1 MTMETHAQ
9 VERYLAEVDAAL
21 AARGV
26 VDRDDIVAGLR
37 EHIADASS
45 TDGGRSQAEVLREL
59 GDPQLIAEAAT
70 GPDAQRAPS
79 SAAPAGTRT
88 TGRPW
93 FAAVALGLVFFG
105 ALLGVLSGW
114 IVLSGVVVVGWL
126 MMWVS
131 SVWTPVEKLAGTLL
145 VPAPGIALW
154 VVVGFAISAEECTTT
169 STGLDVQT
177 VCTGGGGD
185 PLVGILATIVL
196 VTVILV
202 GVTTSIRLLRR
213 ATRG

>member
-1 MTMETHAQ
+1 MTIETQAQ

-37 EHIADASS
+37 EHIAEASS
-45 TDGGRSQAEVLREL
+45 AGGRSRSDVLREL

-70 GPDAQRAPS
+70 GPDAERGPS
-79 SAAPAGTRT
+79 PAAIAGART

-93 FAAVALGLVFFG
+93 FSGLALGLVFFG
-105 ALLGVLSGW
+105 SLLGVLGGW
-114 IVLSGVVVVGWL
+114 IVVSGVVVVGWL

-131 SVWTPVEKLAGTLL
+131 SVWTPAEKLAGTVL

-154 VVVGFAISAEECTTT
+154 AVLGFAISAEECTTT
-169 STGLDVQT
+169 STGVDVQT
-177 VCTGGGGD
+177 VCTGGGGG
-185 PLVGILATIVL
+185 PVAGILATIVM
-196 VTVILV
+196 VIVILA
-202 GVTTSIRLLRR
+202 GITTTIRLLRR
-213 ATRG
+213 ATGA